1 MKKQRNFHSLS
12 ISMAHFGSK
21 ALPIVS
27 WFSFPNLSCLAAA
40 SHCCS
45 CQCQYCTLPC
55 WASLSWQS
63 GRRQSIMLPR
73 LPSQCWAEDCSACHR
88 RTSLS
93 FWLIMSPPETGHTL
107 PSLLCK
113 SENIIVAHGNG
124 KERTEGKL
132 SPQDLWPSKM
142 SWKPLDSALFLGCPA
157 HGCPQEPG
165 NPQHPLIFV
174 CACFL
179 DVDSPSFSET
189 VLAGC
194 VSSLAWPRGRGRVL
208 SFNFWYSLS

>member
-21 ALPIVS
+21 ALSIVS

-113 SENIIVAHGNG
+113 SENIIIAHGNG
-124 KERTEGKL
+124 EDWRQTLTSRCCGQARWAGNHWTQHISWGVQPMDVHRNLEIP
-132 SPQDLWPSKM
+132 STLWSLCVRAFWMWIPRPFQRQF
-142 SWKPLDSALFLGCPA
+142 W
-157 HGCPQEPG
+157 
-165 NPQHPLIFV
+165 
-174 CACFL
+174 L
-179 DVDSPSFSET
+179 DVS
-189 VLAGC
+189 A
-194 VSSLAWPRGRGRVL
+194 A
-208 SFNFWYSLS
+208 